1 MRLVPPGA
9 HCGRAAEAGD
19 GKRMTSCLRRHVQ
32 YGGILLLMLILIA
45 RPLARAAE
53 TSVPQGEAQSAWH
66 LWGSR
71 EVESRSL
78 TAFTKWTGMLAR
90 YRAERRR
97 LAALT
102 PGCDR
107 QEQAARPVRA
117 RSFAELVALARQR
130 RQAGGAASSRVQC
143 AEERLAKLLAEL
155 AGKPLVEQLS
165 AVNRFFN
172 RAPYVL
178 DPVNWGV
185 PDYWASPGQF
195 AAKDGDC
202 EDYAIAK
209 YLALRR
215 LGVPA
220 RAMRIVV
227 LEDRNL
233 NTDHAVLAVR
243 DAEGRIW
250 ILDNQTPVVVKA
262 ERIRHYR
269 PVYSINEEAWWLHT
283 AAPAAGRSGFAS
295 GLATRR

>member
-1 MRLVPPGA
+1 MAAGGQGGAVSPGA
-9 HCGRAAEAGD
+9 
-19 GKRMTSCLRRHVQ
+19 
-32 YGGILLLMLILIA
+32 
-45 RPLARAAE
+45 
-53 TSVPQGEAQSAWH
+53 AWH

-71 EVESRSL
+71 EVENRSL
-78 TAFTKWTGMLAR
+78 AAFTKWTGMLAR
-90 YRAERRR
+90 YHAERKR
-97 LAALT
+97 LAALA
-102 PGCDR
+102 PKCGR
-107 QEQAARPVRA
+107 GQAAQPVRA
-117 RSFAELVALARQR
+117 RSFAELVALARKR
-130 RQAGGAASSRVQC
+130 REGGVTSSSRALC
-143 AEERLAKLLAEL
+143 AEERLTKLLAEL
-155 AGKPLVEQLS
+155 ADKPLADQLS

-220 RAMRIVV
+220 QAMRVVV

-233 NTDHAVLAVR
+233 KTDHAVLAVR
-243 DAEGRIW
+243 DPKGRIW
-250 ILDNQTPVVVKA
+250 ILDNQTPIVVQA

-283 AAPAAGRSGFAS
+283 TTPAAGGGVFGS
-295 GLATRR
+295 GLVTRR

>member
-1 MRLVPPGA
+1 MRGRLLRYLGGLLPVLLAFVPALAVCGQPGGA
-9 HCGRAAEAGD
+9 
-19 GKRMTSCLRRHVQ
+19 
-32 YGGILLLMLILIA
+32 
-45 RPLARAAE
+45 
-53 TSVPQGEAQSAWH
+53 VPDVPWH

-78 TAFTKWTGMLAR
+78 AAFTKWTGMLAR
-90 YRAERRR
+90 YHADRKR
-97 LAALT
+97 LAALA
-102 PGCDR
+102 PGCNGR
-107 QEQAARPVRA
+107 EQAAQPVRA
-117 RSFAELVALARQR
+117 RSFAELVALARKR
-130 RQAGGAASSRVQC
+130 REGGVTSSSRVLC
-143 AEERLAKLLAEL
+143 AEERLTRLLAAL
-155 AGKPLVEQLS
+155 ADKPLADQLS
-165 AVNRFFN
+165 AINRFFN

-220 RAMRIVV
+220 RAMRVVV

-243 DAEGRIW
+243 DPEGQIW

-283 AAPAAGRSGFAS
+283 AAPAAGGRGFAS

>member
-1 MRLVPPGA
+1 MEK
-9 HCGRAAEAGD
+9 AAPDA
-19 GKRMTSCLRRHVQ
+19 
-32 YGGILLLMLILIA
+32 
-45 RPLARAAE
+45 
-53 TSVPQGEAQSAWH
+53 AWH

-78 TAFTKWTGMLAR
+78 AAFTKWTGMLAR
-90 YRAERRR
+90 YHAERKR
-97 LAALT
+97 LAALA
-102 PGCDR
+102 PKCGR
-107 QEQAARPVRA
+107 QDQAVQPVRA
-117 RSFAELVALARQR
+117 RSFAELIALARKR
-130 RQAGGAASSRVQC
+130 REGGVTSSSRALC
-143 AEERLAKLLAEL
+143 AEERLTRLLAEL
-155 AGKPLVEQLS
+155 ADKPLADQLS

-220 RAMRIVV
+220 RMMRIVV

-243 DAEGRIW
+243 DPAGRIW
-250 ILDNQTPVVVKA
+250 ILDNQTPIVVKA

-283 AAPAAGRSGFAS
+283 AAPTAGSGSSIPLTRTWYEGRSVEN
-295 GLATRR
+295 